1 VLFPKIDQDIVEPN
15 SYAAWD
21 RLIFNLVQHYKKQ
34 GAGIRYWEVANEPDI
49 GESGGCPYNFTP
61 ESYTRYYQHTV
72 TAILRADPN
81 ALVGGPALAN
91 WQSPILPALLEFCS
105 TNHTPLD
112 FVSWHIYNND
122 PEVFRDSID
131 KIREM
136 LKKFPTL
143 KPETFI
149 DEWNMSLSHP
159 PSNPGLQ
166 PCFLAEVIWQ
176 MKDAGL
182 DYSCYYHIR
191 DWYVS
196 ASQIATF
203 MSPSGTAF
211 MTRWWD
217 RMPQFDGLFDFQ
229 NHVRPTYFAFKLIS
243 RLQGDRLGLSS
254 SNPHVHGFATC
265 DPRLLMYNLLLW
277 NYSDSPVDLDLTLQA
292 LPHQLLSRHIVLD
305 ASTAND
311 DENARLRPEQ
321 YTELKPGD
329 HTLHVHLE
337 PYAVH
342 YWSFE

>member
-1 VLFPKIDQDIVEPN
+1 
-15 SYAAWD
+15 
-21 RLIFNLVQHYKKQ
+21 
-34 GAGIRYWEVANEPDI
+34 
-49 GESGGCPYNFTP
+49 
-61 ESYTRYYQHTV
+61 
-72 TAILRADPN
+72 
-81 ALVGGPALAN
+81 LAN
-91 WQSPILPALLEFCS
+91 WQSPILPALLEFCD

-112 FVSWHIYNND
+112 FISWHVYNSD
-122 PEVFRDSID
+122 PEVIRDSID
-131 KIREM
+131 KVHEL

-159 PSNPGLQ
+159 PSNPSLQ

-176 MKDAGL
+176 MKETGL

-196 ASQIATF
+196 LSQIETF

-211 MTRWWD
+211 MTRWWN

-243 RLQGDRLGLSS
+243 RLQGERLGLGSP
-254 SNPHVHGFATC
+254 NPHVHGFATY
-265 DPRLLMYNLLLW
+265 DPHLLMYNLLLW
-277 NYSDSPVDLDLTLQA
+277 NFSDSPVELDLMLQA
-292 LPHQLLSRHIVLD
+292 LPHKLLARHIILD
-305 ASTAND
+305 ASTASD

-321 YTELKPGD
+321 FTELGPDD
-329 HTLHVHLE
+329 HILHVQLA